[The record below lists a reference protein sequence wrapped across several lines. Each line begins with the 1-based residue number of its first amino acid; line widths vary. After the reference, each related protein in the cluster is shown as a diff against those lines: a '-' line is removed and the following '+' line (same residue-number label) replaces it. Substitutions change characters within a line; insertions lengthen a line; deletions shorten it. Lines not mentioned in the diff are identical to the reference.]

1 MSELEGEEDL
11 LITRRRK
18 TRCPPPYTPVR
29 RGKTILTCAFARFS
43 SPDPRFRSLLLLHMT
58 SRSFFFAPARGCRV
72 NSTPSSASVTQAP
85 TVSKKDVKDLK
96 NYKAPHFYAQDG
108 AMVFKMAGDGARS
121 ELRFIDEWS
130 VASSRTRRMVG
141 QVSLPR
147 PSSQMEQFTWMQ
159 VHGGSKGKKP
169 LLRLSWHRKR
179 TQYGKRLSNVLLA
192 TVRLNNR
199 SGTSWGRGV
208 GGRVAERR
216 PPRVSRQVTGKPR
229 GHRRGEKE
237 LRASRLGPRGPRGG
251 EVWHPTDAT

>member
-1 MSELEGEEDL
+1 M
-11 LITRRRK
+11 
-18 TRCPPPYTPVR
+18 
-29 RGKTILTCAFARFS
+29 AR
-43 SPDPRFRSLLLLHMT
+43 LAAAAALAAALAVT
-58 SRSFFFAPARGCRV
+58 AV
-72 NSTPSSASVTQAP
+72 TPSAVAAARTAAPWSISSLRPALRSAKLQAP

-108 AMVFKMAGDGARS
+108 AMVFQMAGDGARS

-199 SGTSWGRGV
+199 SGDGNTVVYELGKRPSGRFTADV
-208 GGRVAERR
+208 RVKR
-216 PPRVSRQVTGKPR
+216 
-229 GHRRGEKE
+229 
-237 LRASRLGPRGPRGG
+237 SRLTVRIDGRTKVDADVGY
-251 EVWHPTDAT
+251 WKYPTNYFKAGVYIQEGRSTATVVYHALSVS

>member
-29 RGKTILTCAFARFS
+29 RGWTILTCAFARFS

-199 SGTSWGRGV
+199 SGTSWRN
-208 GGRVAERR
+208 GG
-216 PPRVSRQVTGKPR
+216 G
-229 GHRRGEKE
+229 GWGG
-237 LRASRLGPRGPRGG
+237 ASLSGGPRGSAGK
-251 EVWHPTDAT
+251 